1 MSVSLR
7 GQQQEFRRRSGICL
21 VASRLGIAALALLAA
36 IFPTPVRA
44 FQVTA
49 FHPLAPTRP
58 PARSMRP
65 PTAPVASKPAGEP
78 AKARGNAKSMSK
90 VTPQMR
96 KRIAEEMKREAAHRN
111 SPPSKKIGR

>member
-1 MSVSLR
+1 MSISLI
-7 GQQQEFRRRSGICL
+7 GQQPEFRRRSRMWL
-21 VASRLGIAALALLAA
+21 VISRLGIAVLALLTV
-36 IFPTPVRA
+36 IFPAPMRA

-49 FHPLAPTRP
+49 FHPLAPSRP

-65 PTAPVASKPAGEP
+65 PSAPAPSKPAAGS
-78 AKARGNAKSMSK
+78 AKAAGNPKSVSK
-90 VTPQMR
+90 ITPQMR